1 MPPPLFCHIFVSS
14 MEKGRSTIFRGILTI
29 FLEVMNLQTFEFNII
44 EIITANIHNIQ
55 TQVFL
60 TLWRKN
66 PLQNYGVF
74 DHFSRNYEVTNF
86 E

>member
-1 MPPPLFCHIFVSS
+1 
-14 MEKGRSTIFRGILTI
+14 
-29 FLEVMNLQTFEFNII
+29 MNLQTFEFNII

-55 TQVFL
+55 TQVFFFIFML

-74 DHFSRNYEVTNF
+74 DHFSRNYEVANF
-86 E
+86 ECAAGVLT

>member
-55 TQVFL
+55 TQVFFHIYVNFMEEKPS
-60 TLWRKN
+60 TKLWR
-66 PLQNYGVF
+66 F
-74 DHFSRNYEVTNF
+74 
-86 E
+86 